1 LPSQIGENFSI
12 ITEAIGE
19 KYCNIIFSLSTMISG
34 FTVAFIKGADF
45 AGVCFAFLPILFFI
59 MGFFGVH
66 VKNKTIAK
74 MGVVKKMAGVVEESL
89 FAIKLIA
96 SFANE
101 EKEVKKF
108 EKLATKTLEVSRNQS
123 LWTAILVAWFKM
135 FIFGYFCYTFY
146 IATIYIE
153 KKYTNP
159 SRNYKPYN
167 TGDLLAVFVAFSMG
181 MMMLFGLTPNLQAL
195 VKAKVV
201 GHTIFDVI
209 DRVPEIRDHDE
220 SSDKFE
226 VTDGIYFQ
234 NVAFRYPTAPEKV
247 RNVFDSVSFKIRAGE
262 TTAIVGPS
270 GSGKST
276 IVQMIERYY

>member
-1 LPSQIGENFSI
+1 
-12 ITEAIGE
+12 
-19 KYCNIIFSLSTMISG
+19 M
-34 FTVAFIKGADF
+34 VGA
-45 AGVCFAFLPILFFI
+45 
-59 MGFFGVH
+59 
-66 VKNKTIAK
+66 
-74 MGVVKKMAGVVEESL
+74 
-89 FAIKLIA
+89 
-96 SFANE
+96 
-101 EKEVKKF
+101 
-108 EKLATKTLEVSRNQS
+108 
-123 LWTAILVAWFKM
+123 FKM
-135 FIFGYFCYTFY
+135 FIFGYFCYAFF
-146 IATIYIE
+146 IATYFIQN
-153 KKYTNP
+153 KVGNP
-159 SRNYKPYN
+159 CKGGKLYN
-167 TGDLLAVFVAFSMG
+167 TGDLLSVLISFNMG